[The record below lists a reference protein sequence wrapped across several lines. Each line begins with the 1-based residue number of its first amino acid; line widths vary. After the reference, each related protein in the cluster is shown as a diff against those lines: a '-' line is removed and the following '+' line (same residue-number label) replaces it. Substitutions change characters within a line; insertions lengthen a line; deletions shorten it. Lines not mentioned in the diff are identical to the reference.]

1 MNEKWGSVRLENLY
15 LEPSR
20 NGLNR
25 PKRVRGSGYQMVNMG
40 ELFAFDRISSPPME
54 RVLMNEVETY
64 KFSLK
69 PGDLLFARQSLVLE
83 GAGKCSIVLT
93 TPETTT
99 FESHLIRVRLDPS
112 KANAMFYFYYF
123 KSPIGI
129 GGIRSLVNQVA
140 AAGIRG
146 SELAR
151 LEVLCLPLPIQRKI
165 AAILSAYDD
174 LVENNIRRIQIL
186 EEMAQ
191 ALYRE
196 WFVHFRFPGHEQ
208 SNLVES
214 EMGLIPEGWQPEL
227 FGTLLADNIG
237 GGWGADEPS
246 EEFPLPAYVIRG
258 TDIPSARHGTV
269 ASCPLRYHKPSNLR
283 SRIVQAG
290 DVVFEVSGGSKGQ
303 PVGRAL
309 LVNERLLRMLNENVI
324 CASFCKRL
332 RMAADR
338 VSPELLYL
346 HLLEIYSNGMI
357 NKYQVQSTGITNFKF
372 THFVNDDLVVLPLPE
387 IQARFTSIVAPM
399 LDSVCAL
406 GEKNALLRQTRN
418 LLLPK
423 LISGE
428 VAVDDLD
435 IDTGE
440 ANSTE
445 AEAEG
450 ASRAASA

>member
-1 MNEKWGSVRLENLY
+1 MTVQTVPLKSLTSVITKGTTPTTL
-15 LEPSR
+15 
-20 NGLNR
+20 G
-25 PKRVRGSGYQMVNMG
+25 K
-40 ELFAFDRISSPPME
+40 AFTEEGINFFKVEAISSDGGLISNKLAKIN
-54 RVLMNEVETY
+54 VDTH
-64 KFSLK
+64 
-69 PGDLLFARQSLVLE
+69 DLLKRSQIRADDVLFSIAGAIGRTYLVRSPDIPANTNQALAIIRPAASKIVPRYLYYYLRSSIFQDYSFGKVVQTAQANVSL
-83 GAGKCSIVLT
+83 
-93 TPETTT
+93 
-99 FESHLIRVRLDPS
+99 
-112 KANAMFYFYYF
+112 
-123 KSPIGI
+123 
-129 GGIRSLVNQVA
+129 
-140 AAGIRG
+140 
-146 SELAR
+146 SELGMAPIR
-151 LEVLCLPLPIQRKI
+151 LYSFPIQHKI
-165 AAILSAYDD
+165 AAVLSAYDD
-174 LVENNIRRIQIL
+174 LIENNTRRIQIL

-208 SNLVES
+208 SNMVES

-372 THFVNDDLVVLPLPE
+372 THFVNDDLVGLPLPE

-428 VAVDDLD
+428 VDVADLD
-435 IDTGE
+435 IATGE
-440 ANSTE
+440 QN
-445 AEAEG
+445 
-450 ASRAASA
+450 